1 MINNLISFSLCS
13 GLLLIIYQMLLK
25 GKTLY
30 TFNRYY
36 LLFSMLFSLVVPFIG
51 IESNIPIVDVIK
63 PVKDAI
69 TFPSSKEMWLTEPQP
84 QMPASHT
91 VTTND
96 HINYWRYCL
105 LALYISGVLIL
116 LFRFVRNLYIIKS
129 IVKNGECLSYER
141 ARLVLVENS
150 HTPHTFLNIIFL
162 NKHDYHSKNIEKAIL
177 KHELTHAR
185 QLHSIDII
193 LIELLQAVCWFNP
206 FIPFYRKAIELNHEF
221 IADAAAIDNTTDI
234 TSYQYLLLN
243 TANQSNGLS
252 ITSQFNYLIIK
263 KRLIMMT
270 RSTPAINAIWTK
282 IVTVPVFI
290 SAFLLFC
297 SKTEAFT
304 VFASVKNPTPII
316 EKALGD
322 TTSTKQ
328 SPYKLVASNY
338 PYTKDGA
345 SLAALKEYQQ
355 TVEKYFEGTDRFI
368 KHPAKITVEDR
379 AKLETIFKS
388 MSRAQQENQMLMFTY
403 QGEPLKAKHPSQAD
417 LEIWRTSSTSR
428 VWINDKKVN
437 NSELNNYSPSDFGLA
452 IPTRLTKKS
461 INYKKYRYEITLYTN
476 DYYAKLY
483 KKQMD
488 ERYLSVML

>member
-13 GLLLIIYQMLLK
+13 GLLLIIYQLLLK

-51 IESNIPIVDVIK
+51 IESNRSIVDVIK
-63 PVKDAI
+63 PVKEAI
-69 TFPSSKEMWLTEPQP
+69 TFPSSKGMWPTEPQP
-84 QMPASHT
+84 QMPAPHT
-91 VTTND
+91 VTTTND
-96 HINYWRYCL
+96 HVNYWPYSL

-116 LFRFVRNLYIIKS
+116 LFRLIRNLYIIKS
-129 IVKNGECLSYER
+129 IIKSGEYLSYER

-162 NKHDYHSKNIEKAIL
+162 NKYDYHSKNIEKAIL

-252 ITSQFNYLIIK
+252 ITSQFNYLTIK

-270 RSTPAINAIWTK
+270 RSTPAINAI
-282 IVTVPVFI
+282 
-290 SAFLLFC
+290 
-297 SKTEAFT
+297 
-304 VFASVKNPTPII
+304 
-316 EKALGD
+316 
-322 TTSTKQ
+322 
-328 SPYKLVASNY
+328 
-338 PYTKDGA
+338 
-345 SLAALKEYQQ
+345 
-355 TVEKYFEGTDRFI
+355 
-368 KHPAKITVEDR
+368 
-379 AKLETIFKS
+379 
-388 MSRAQQENQMLMFTY
+388 
-403 QGEPLKAKHPSQAD
+403 
-417 LEIWRTSSTSR
+417 
-428 VWINDKKVN
+428 
-437 NSELNNYSPSDFGLA
+437 
-452 IPTRLTKKS
+452 
-461 INYKKYRYEITLYTN
+461 
-476 DYYAKLY
+476 
-483 KKQMD
+483 
-488 ERYLSVML
+488 